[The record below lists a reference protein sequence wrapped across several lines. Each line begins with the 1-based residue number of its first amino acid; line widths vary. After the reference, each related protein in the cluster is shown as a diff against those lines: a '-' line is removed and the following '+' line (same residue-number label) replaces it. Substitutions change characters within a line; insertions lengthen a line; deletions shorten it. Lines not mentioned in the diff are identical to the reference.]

1 MHTQNLDNIIN
12 QIENNN
18 VEISSHDSNARVART
33 GAAAAYL
40 LTNNSKNQTTRTLGQ
55 VAAVGGL
62 VYGNNQKNKSNELKN
77 KNLQSISNAVNLI
90 SNNSL
95 NSFQSENN
103 IQNKRN
109 FLSKVLSISSYLDSY
124 VLNYCNSIR
133 SKNIIF
139 LNGQNL
145 LMSLENHEIFFLKL
159 KLNTFLNRIDSSI
172 CKNNFINQYIQSNRT
187 IDKNKLKNEGI
198 IISAI
203 IIACFLIGFII
214 LQNSQSSFGTFLI
227 LAAPIIYLIHTFFPF
242 LKESKKLKTNSKYF
256 TSEIAKTTSI
266 TNINF

>member
-1 MHTQNLDNIIN
+1 MSSLIIITQNLENIIN

-62 VYGNNQKNKSNELKN
+62 VYGSNQKNKSNELKD
-77 KNLQSISNAVNLI
+77 KNLQSINNAVSLI
-90 SNNSL
+90 CNNSL
-95 NSFQSENN
+95 NSFRSENN
-103 IQNKRN
+103 IQNKSN
-109 FLSKVLSISSYLDSY
+109 FLSKVLSISSYLDSF
-124 VLNYCNSIR
+124 VLNNCNSIN

-139 LNGQNL
+139 LSGQNL
-145 LMSLENHEIFFLKL
+145 LMSLENHDIFFLKL
-159 KLNTFLNRIDSSI
+159 KLNTFLNGIDSSI
-172 CKNNFINQYIQSNRT
+172 CKNNFINQYRQSNRS

-198 IISAI
+198 LILAI
-203 IIACFLIGFII
+203 IISCLFIGFII

-242 LKESKKLKTNSKYF
+242 LKESKKLKSNSKYF
-256 TSEIAKTTSI
+256 T
-266 TNINF
+266 NINF